1 MEGLPMDHIC
11 KMAIGSAHSMGIK
24 VVPRLE
30 EEEMTRYMEDST
42 HRREAFEEEMAEAKA
57 ADK

>member
-1 MEGLPMDHIC
+1 MDHIC

-30 EEEMTRYMEDST
+30 EEEMTSYMEDST

-57 ADK
+57 AAK